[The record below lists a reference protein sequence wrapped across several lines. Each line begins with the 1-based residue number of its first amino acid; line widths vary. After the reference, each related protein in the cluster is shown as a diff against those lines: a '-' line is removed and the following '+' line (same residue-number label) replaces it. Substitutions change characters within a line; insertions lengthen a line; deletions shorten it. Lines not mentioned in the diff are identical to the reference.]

1 MKPISFEEAISRI
14 ESGKIGIVPTD
25 TLYGLVAS
33 AMDPESVERVYR
45 VRGRDGNKP
54 CIVLIADISDLD
66 RFSLAIDAAVL
77 GRLGEWWPGEI
88 SVILPCSDSRFA
100 YLHRGTGTI
109 AFRVPDKSELR
120 EFLRETGPLIAPSA
134 NHQGELPA
142 KTVGEAERYFGSD
155 VDFYVDGGTLDSEPS
170 TVVKIENEK
179 LSIVRQG
186 AVKVAESSRE

>member
-45 VRGRDGNKP
+45 VRGRDGDKP

-66 RFSLAIDAAVL
+66 RFSPAVSDVIL
-77 GRLGEWWPGEI
+77 GKLRKWWPGKV
-88 SVILPCSDSRFA
+88 SVILPCPDDRFT

-109 AFRVPDKSELR
+109 AFRMPDRPELR
-120 EFLRETGPLIAPSA
+120 DFLRKTGPIIAPSA
-134 NHQGELPA
+134 NQQGMPPA
-142 KTVGEAERYFGSD
+142 KTVGEAEKYFGSD
-155 VDFYVDGGTLDSEPS
+155 VDFYVDSGTLDSKPS
-170 TVVKIENEK
+170 TVVRFTDGK
-179 LSIVRQG
+179 LSVVREG
-186 AVKVAESSRE
+186 AVKIQDQES